1 MPIVG
6 FNFTKLSA
14 DRKKE
19 QIKGDVKVKND
30 LLLQSLTQTD
40 IDMAGKKQPVLKLVF
55 DFLIDYQPGIGNL
68 ILSGHLLFADT
79 PENVKSIMDMW
90 KKEKKIPQQYAINF
104 INVIL
109 TRSNIKALELSQA
122 IVLPPHFRLPTVL
135 PKQDFKNYI
144 G

>member
-6 FNFTKLSA
+6 FNFTKLAA

-19 QIKGDVKVKND
+19 QIKGDVKVRND
-30 LLLQSLTQTD
+30 LVLQSLTPVE
-40 IDMAGKKQPVLKLVF
+40 IDMGSKKQTVLKLVF
-55 DFLIDYQPGIGNL
+55 DFLIEYQPGVGNML
-68 ILSGHLLFADT
+68 LSGHLLFFET
-79 PENVKSIMDMW
+79 PENVKSITDMW
-90 KKEKKIPQQYAINF
+90 KKEKKIPQQFAINF

-109 TRSNIKALELSQA
+109 TRSNIKALELSSS
-122 IVLPPHFRLPTVL
+122 ISLPPHFRLPTIL